1 MSKAEQTLTPEMRE
15 IITSVATA
23 AEVAAAAEMRK
34 PAPPTTQELA
44 DLQAKQEERR
54 ATAES
59 IKQKQANDRYIQEH
73 VCTHKH
79 KGQLGGTHCVYVRD
93 NDVPTSPGFV
103 LCQVC
108 LARFRPD
115 EPVMR
120 KLDPNALFDTAK
132 WNTLMQDCQMNGAEI
147 LG

>member
-1 MSKAEQTLTPEMRE
+1 MSKEHAGISPDIEKS
-15 IITSVATA
+15 IASVATA
-23 AEVAAAAEMRK
+23 AAVAVAAEMRK
-34 PAPPTTQELA
+34 PAPPTPQEQA
-44 DLQAKQEERR
+44 DLEAKQAERR

-59 IKQKQANDRYIQEH
+59 IKQQKANERHIQEH

-79 KGQLGGTHCVYVRD
+79 TGQMGGTHCVYVRD

-103 LCQVC
+103 LCQKC

-115 EPVMR
+115 EPIMR
-120 KLDPNALFDTAK
+120 RLDPTALFDTAK